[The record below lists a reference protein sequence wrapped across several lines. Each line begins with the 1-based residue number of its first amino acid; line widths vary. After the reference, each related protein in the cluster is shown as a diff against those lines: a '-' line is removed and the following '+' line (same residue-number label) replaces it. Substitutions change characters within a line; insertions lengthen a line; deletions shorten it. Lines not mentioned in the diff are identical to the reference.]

1 MCRTLLKMRITCKQK
16 CMRIVDREMGNCSVS
31 KVEIISLALTWL
43 MVLRSA
49 LKMHDQLLS

>member
-1 MCRTLLKMRITCKQK
+1 MRITCKQK